1 MTSKKVCFF
10 IMLAFC
16 MHLLLWLFLLLVYL
30 VLVDCFYCLHLLAL
44 YVDSYWWLS
53 LLVYG
58 CVLLLFLC
66 FLIVVLVIG
75 LLVIFIIIFINSK

>member
-1 MTSKKVCFF
+1 MTSKKVRFF

-58 CVLLLFLC
+58 CT
-66 FLIVVLVIG
+66 VVLMFSYCCFSYWLVAIYIYLY
-75 LLVIFIIIFINSK
+75 LLVS

>member
-1 MTSKKVCFF
+1 
-10 IMLAFC
+10 MLTFC
-16 MHLLLWLFLLLVYL
+16 THLLLWLFLLLVYL
-30 VLVDCFYCLHLLAL
+30 VLVGAIYCLHLLAL

-75 LLVIFIIIFINSK
+75 WLFIFISVSL